1 MRERNRRARE
11 YSRLCRTRRWC
22 RRMWV
27 VAIVLRVMLLVL
39 VAWCLTLPPAQE
51 DVVQSPPTREVVE
64 PEAENVLVCDIT
76 GYCAC
81 CTPYAHMNQRDGKVL
96 TASGLWV
103 DIGEAVAVDPDI
115 IPLGSTVTLG
125 GKTYIAADTGVY
137 GYTVDVLMS
146 HEDAAQAGVVKA
158 LVNRT
163 APPCKGCQRRHERCH
178 GECEDYKAFRRDV
191 EADKA
196 KRYASYS
203 EADFYSMNSARRE
216 NAKKAIRKR
225 DGR

>member
-11 YSRLCRTRRWC
+11 YSRLCRTRRRC
-22 RRMWV
+22 RRLWA
-27 VAIVLRVMLLVL
+27 VAIVLWVMLLAFL
-39 VAWCLTLPPAQE
+39 AWCLTLPEVQD

-64 PEAENVLVCDIT
+64 LEPEKLLVCDIT

-96 TASGLWV
+96 TASGRWV
-103 DIGEAVAVDPDI
+103 RIGEAVAVDPDI

-158 LVNRT
+158 LV
-163 APPCKGCQRRHERCH
+163 KWE
-178 GECEDYKAFRRDV
+178 
-191 EADKA
+191 
-196 KRYASYS
+196 
-203 EADFYSMNSARRE
+203 
-216 NAKKAIRKR
+216 
-225 DGR
+225 

>member
-11 YSRLCRTRRWC
+11 YSRMCRTRRWC
-22 RRMWV
+22 RRLWAL
-27 VAIVLRVMLLVL
+27 AIVLWVILLVTIFWVMQRPEPTVEAVTAPVL
-39 VAWCLTLPPAQE
+39 VEVE
-51 DVVQSPPTREVVE
+51 DEAE
-64 PEAENVLVCDIT
+64 PEENVLICDIT
-76 GYCAC
+76 GYCSC

-103 DIGEAVAVDPDI
+103 NIGEAVAVDPDV

-158 LVNRT
+158 MV
-163 APPCKGCQRRHERCH
+163 KWE
-178 GECEDYKAFRRDV
+178 
-191 EADKA
+191 
-196 KRYASYS
+196 
-203 EADFYSMNSARRE
+203 
-216 NAKKAIRKR
+216 
-225 DGR
+225 

>member
-22 RRMWV
+22 RRLWV
-27 VAIVLRVMLLVL
+27 MAVILWMALAAAISWTMTRPAPQEAPPVLSLDTAEVSAPPDEPAETLLI
-39 VAWCLTLPPAQE
+39 
-51 DVVQSPPTREVVE
+51 
-64 PEAENVLVCDIT
+64 CDIT

-103 DIGEAVAVDPDI
+103 NIGEAVAVDPDI

-125 GKTYIAADTGVY
+125 GKEYIAADTGVY

-146 HEDAAQAGVVKA
+146 HEDAAQDGVVKA
-158 LVNRT
+158 LV
-163 APPCKGCQRRHERCH
+163 KWE
-178 GECEDYKAFRRDV
+178 
-191 EADKA
+191 
-196 KRYASYS
+196 
-203 EADFYSMNSARRE
+203 
-216 NAKKAIRKR
+216 
-225 DGR
+225 

>member
-22 RRMWV
+22 RHMWV
-27 VAIVLRVMLLVL
+27 VAIVLWVMLLVL
-39 VAWCLTLPPAQE
+39 VAWC
-51 DVVQSPPTREVVE
+51 
-64 PEAENVLVCDIT
+64 
-76 GYCAC
+76 
-81 CTPYAHMNQRDGKVL
+81 L

-103 DIGEAVAVDPDI
+103 DIGEAVAVDPDV

-158 LVNRT
+158 LV
-163 APPCKGCQRRHERCH
+163 KWE
-178 GECEDYKAFRRDV
+178 
-191 EADKA
+191 
-196 KRYASYS
+196 
-203 EADFYSMNSARRE
+203 
-216 NAKKAIRKR
+216 
-225 DGR
+225 

>member
-22 RRMWV
+22 RRLWT
-27 VAIVLRVMLLVL
+27 VAIVLWVMLLAFL
-39 VAWCLTLPPAQE
+39 AWCLTLPEVE
-51 DVVQSPPTREVVE
+51 DE
-64 PEAENVLVCDIT
+64 PEHTADPVTTEVPVAEEPENLIVCDIT

-81 CTPYAHMNQRDGKVL
+81 CTPYAHMNQRNGKVL
-96 TASGLWV
+96 TASGRWV
-103 DIGEAVAVDPDI
+103 RIGEAVAVDPDI

-158 LVNRT
+158 LV
-163 APPCKGCQRRHERCH
+163 KWE
-178 GECEDYKAFRRDV
+178 
-191 EADKA
+191 
-196 KRYASYS
+196 
-203 EADFYSMNSARRE
+203 
-216 NAKKAIRKR
+216 
-225 DGR
+225 

>member
-22 RRMWV
+22 RRMWA
-27 VAIVLRVMLLVL
+27 VALILWAMLLAFL
-39 VAWCLTLPPAQE
+39 AWCLTLPEVE
-51 DVVQSPPTREVVE
+51 DE
-64 PEAENVLVCDIT
+64 PERTADPVITEAPVGEEPENMIVCDIT

-81 CTPYAHMNQRDGKVL
+81 CTPYAHMNQRGGKVL

-158 LVNRT
+158 LV
-163 APPCKGCQRRHERCH
+163 KWE
-178 GECEDYKAFRRDV
+178 
-191 EADKA
+191 
-196 KRYASYS
+196 
-203 EADFYSMNSARRE
+203 
-216 NAKKAIRKR
+216 
-225 DGR
+225 

>member
-1 MRERNRRARE
+1 M
-11 YSRLCRTRRWC
+11 
-22 RRMWV
+22 
-27 VAIVLRVMLLVL
+27 ILLIIGIL
-39 VAWCLTLPPAQE
+39 LWALTLPEAQE
-51 DVVQSPPTREVVE
+51 PEDVPPPLPAAVQAAVLSAAKPP
-64 PEAENVLVCDIT
+64 ENLLVCDIT

-103 DIGEAVAVDPDI
+103 DIGEAVAVDPDV

-158 LVNRT
+158 LV
-163 APPCKGCQRRHERCH
+163 KWE
-178 GECEDYKAFRRDV
+178 
-191 EADKA
+191 
-196 KRYASYS
+196 
-203 EADFYSMNSARRE
+203 
-216 NAKKAIRKR
+216 
-225 DGR
+225 

>member
-1 MRERNRRARE
+1 MPE
-11 YSRLCRTRRWC
+11 
-22 RRMWV
+22 V
-27 VAIVLRVMLLVL
+27 
-39 VAWCLTLPPAQE
+39 E
-51 DVVQSPPTREVVE
+51 DE
-64 PEAENVLVCDIT
+64 PEHTADPVMTAAPVSEEPENLIVCDIT

-103 DIGEAVAVDPDI
+103 NIGEAVAVDPDI

-158 LVNRT
+158 LV
-163 APPCKGCQRRHERCH
+163 KWE
-178 GECEDYKAFRRDV
+178 
-191 EADKA
+191 
-196 KRYASYS
+196 
-203 EADFYSMNSARRE
+203 
-216 NAKKAIRKR
+216 
-225 DGR
+225 

>member
-11 YSRLCRTRRWC
+11 YSRLCRARRWC

-27 VAIVLRVMLLVL
+27 VAIALWVMLLVL
-39 VAWCLTLPPAQE
+39 VAWCLTLPPVQE
-51 DVVQSPPTREVVE
+51 DVVQSPPTAEIAE
-64 PEAENVLVCDIT
+64 PENLIVCDIT

-96 TASGLWV
+96 TASGLLV

-158 LVNRT
+158 LV
-163 APPCKGCQRRHERCH
+163 KWE
-178 GECEDYKAFRRDV
+178 
-191 EADKA
+191 
-196 KRYASYS
+196 
-203 EADFYSMNSARRE
+203 
-216 NAKKAIRKR
+216 
-225 DGR
+225 

>member
-11 YSRLCRTRRWC
+11 YSRMCRTRRWC
-22 RRMWV
+22 RRLWAL
-27 VAIVLRVMLLVL
+27 AIVLWVILLVTIFL
-39 VAWCLTLPPAQE
+39 VMQRPEPTVEAVTAPVLVEVE
-51 DVVQSPPTREVVE
+51 DEAE
-64 PEAENVLVCDIT
+64 PEENVLICDIT

-96 TASGLWV
+96 TASGLYV
-103 DIGEAVAVDPDI
+103 NIGEAVAVDPDV

-158 LVNRT
+158 MV
-163 APPCKGCQRRHERCH
+163 KWE
-178 GECEDYKAFRRDV
+178 
-191 EADKA
+191 
-196 KRYASYS
+196 
-203 EADFYSMNSARRE
+203 
-216 NAKKAIRKR
+216 
-225 DGR
+225 

>member
-27 VAIVLRVMLLVL
+27 VAIVLWVMLLVL

-51 DVVQSPPTREVVE
+51 EVVQSPPTAEIAE
-64 PEAENVLVCDIT
+64 PEQENVLVCDIT

-103 DIGEAVAVDPDI
+103 DIGKAVAVDPDV

-137 GYTVDVLMS
+137 GYTVDVLMH

-158 LVNRT
+158 LV
-163 APPCKGCQRRHERCH
+163 KWE
-178 GECEDYKAFRRDV
+178 
-191 EADKA
+191 
-196 KRYASYS
+196 
-203 EADFYSMNSARRE
+203 
-216 NAKKAIRKR
+216 
-225 DGR
+225 

>member
-1 MRERNRRARE
+1 MTETRYERNRRARE
-11 YSRLCRTRRWC
+11 YSRRCRLLRWRR
-22 RRMWV
+22 RLWV
-27 VAIVLRVMLLVL
+27 VAIILWVLLAAEISWTM
-39 VAWCLTLPPAQE
+39 THPAPQE
-51 DVVQSPPTREVVE
+51 DTPVLSPATEEVSAPPDE
-64 PEAENVLVCDIT
+64 PAETLLICDVT

-103 DIGEAVAVDPDI
+103 NIGEAVAVDPDI

-158 LVNRT
+158 LV
-163 APPCKGCQRRHERCH
+163 KWE
-178 GECEDYKAFRRDV
+178 
-191 EADKA
+191 
-196 KRYASYS
+196 
-203 EADFYSMNSARRE
+203 
-216 NAKKAIRKR
+216 
-225 DGR
+225 

>member
-22 RRMWV
+22 RRLWA
-27 VAIVLRVMLLVL
+27 VAIVLWVMLLAFL
-39 VAWCLTLPPAQE
+39 AWCLTLPDVE
-51 DVVQSPPTREVVE
+51 DYCSFLSNRSDDMPEAPVAEE
-64 PEAENVLVCDIT
+64 PENLIVCDIT

-96 TASGLWV
+96 TASGRWV
-103 DIGEAVAVDPDI
+103 RIGEAVAVDPDI

-146 HEDAAQAGVVKA
+146 HEDAAHAGVVKA
-158 LVNRT
+158 LV
-163 APPCKGCQRRHERCH
+163 KWE
-178 GECEDYKAFRRDV
+178 
-191 EADKA
+191 
-196 KRYASYS
+196 
-203 EADFYSMNSARRE
+203 
-216 NAKKAIRKR
+216 
-225 DGR
+225 

>member
-11 YSRLCRTRRWC
+11 YSRMCRTRRWC

-27 VAIVLRVMLLVL
+27 VAIVLWVMLLVL
-39 VAWCLTLPPAQE
+39 VAWCLTLPETQE
-51 DVVQSPPTREVVE
+51 SEEVSPPAMVQTEGLAYEE
-64 PEAENVLVCDIT
+64 PVNLLVCNVT

-96 TASGLWV
+96 TASGRWV

-158 LVNRT
+158 LV
-163 APPCKGCQRRHERCH
+163 KWE
-178 GECEDYKAFRRDV
+178 
-191 EADKA
+191 
-196 KRYASYS
+196 
-203 EADFYSMNSARRE
+203 
-216 NAKKAIRKR
+216 
-225 DGR
+225 

>member
-1 MRERNRRARE
+1 
-11 YSRLCRTRRWC
+11 
-22 RRMWV
+22 
-27 VAIVLRVMLLVL
+27 MLSPATAEVS
-39 VAWCLTLPPAQE
+39 VQPDEPAETLLIC
-51 DVVQSPPTREVVE
+51 DV
-64 PEAENVLVCDIT
+64 T

-103 DIGEAVAVDPDI
+103 NIGEAVAVDPDI

-158 LVNRT
+158 MVMVT
-163 APPCKGCQRRHERCH
+163 
-178 GECEDYKAFRRDV
+178 
-191 EADKA
+191 
-196 KRYASYS
+196 
-203 EADFYSMNSARRE
+203 
-216 NAKKAIRKR
+216 
-225 DGR
+225 

>member
-11 YSRLCRTRRWC
+11 YSQLCRTRRWC
-22 RRMWV
+22 RRMWA
-27 VAIVLRVMLLVL
+27 VAIVLWVMLLVL
-39 VAWCLTLPPAQE
+39 VAWCLTLPEVE
-51 DVVQSPPTREVVE
+51 DE
-64 PEAENVLVCDIT
+64 PEHTAEPVMTEVPVAEEPENLLVCDIT

-103 DIGEAVAVDPDI
+103 DIGEAVAVDPDV

-158 LVNRT
+158 LV
-163 APPCKGCQRRHERCH
+163 KWE
-178 GECEDYKAFRRDV
+178 
-191 EADKA
+191 
-196 KRYASYS
+196 
-203 EADFYSMNSARRE
+203 
-216 NAKKAIRKR
+216 
-225 DGR
+225 

>member
-11 YSRLCRTRRWC
+11 YSWMCRTRRWC

-27 VAIVLRVMLLVL
+27 VAIVLWVMLLVL
-39 VAWCLTLPPAQE
+39 VAWCLTLPEVE
-51 DVVQSPPTREVVE
+51 DE
-64 PEAENVLVCDIT
+64 PEHTAEPVMTEAQVAEEPENLIVCDIT

-96 TASGLWV
+96 TSSGLWV
-103 DIGEAVAVDPDI
+103 NIGEAVAVDRDI
-115 IPLGSTVTLG
+115 SRLGSTVTLG

-158 LVNRT
+158 LV
-163 APPCKGCQRRHERCH
+163 KWE
-178 GECEDYKAFRRDV
+178 
-191 EADKA
+191 
-196 KRYASYS
+196 
-203 EADFYSMNSARRE
+203 
-216 NAKKAIRKR
+216 
-225 DGR
+225 